1 MDNVFIDGMGES
13 VAPQPVTTAEAYA
26 SLVRR
31 TGLVDEA
38 QLVDAVNRFQTLPK
52 QRRGRSDAAALA
64 YFLLQSKVLSAWQT
78 KMILQGRW
86 RGFTLGKYRL
96 LDRIGT
102 GGMSSVFLAEHPL
115 MKRKVAIK
123 VLPRSSAEKDSRV
136 KRFLKEAE
144 LVSSLDH
151 PNVVKA
157 YHFDAEHD
165 RYYLVMEYIDGI
177 NLQQKVDREGPLRFD
192 LAADYIA
199 QSAKG
204 LAYAH
209 SAGLIHR
216 DVKPANLLVDREGI
230 VKVLDL
236 GLARSMAP
244 NATSYTQDRTGKVLG
259 TADYVAPEQVKDSH
273 DVDARTDIYSLGCT
287 FYFML
292 SGRAPFSEGNLAN
305 KLAMHLYHQPESLR
319 EQRADTPL
327 SLERICLK
335 MMAKKRED
343 RYQSAEEVGE
353 VLLRWLQDSKKGTDA
368 SQVTG
373 ILEEDMEEASLSIS
387 AGLDGRTTEAA
398 SIGKVPHS
406 NSATTVIPDTES
418 EPVAR
423 APVPVR
429 KPSAPTPTPKAR
441 PQSEPT
447 REVAKRPKPE
457 PSRPTPSRPT
467 PNGKAAAQF
476 PQISDGDSGE
486 LSSMNSLNDSI
497 GSGEERSGMDIEL
510 TGPAGAGR
518 PKPTSPTRKKK
529 KRRRIPDVMTIEEVA
544 KYLRLPAEA
553 LEGLAQRGKIPAQQ
567 ILGQW
572 RFHRESIDRW
582 LQQTNFETNTWAT
595 LKSHLQG
602 DGQQITLAPQNGE
615 GPAPP
620 RPGGIAPPSPP
631 LAPAPQPPLQGAPGS
646 TLSSSPSS
654 LARRSELTTPPSSI
668 NHAGTSTTFFQQ
680 PSSVDDCDPGLQ
692 ELLIVLEDSGL
703 LNEEALENV
712 RGQILGGRMT
722 EVPATLMWLRQ
733 LGWLTDYQLAVL
745 RQGRRTGLRYG
756 DYIVIERIGSGG
768 MAVVYKARHRS
779 TGQIVALKVM
789 QHDSAQSAEDEAKR
803 FDREV
808 RAVAKLNH
816 PNIVAAWDAV
826 SDDRESYLVLEY
838 VDGENLDQRVRH
850 GGPMNVTEAVDF
862 LLQVAQGLQHAHS
875 KQMVHRDVKPGNLLV
890 DARGTIK
897 ILDLGLVRFENTL
910 GGVSGSLAQPLTT
923 QETVLGTPDFMAPE
937 QFADARSADNR
948 ADIYSLGCTLYFML
962 TGVSPFER
970 GSPTKT
976 LQAHQTEPPPKLT
989 ETCPAAPQ
997 ALQMIFEK
1005 MVAKAPRHRYQS
1017 MDEIIADLE
1026 EYVLP
1031 AVGASSHALASGKRL
1046 ISQRSATPSHSSS
1059 SMVGRRTAI
1068 VRRSELMPSHSSSVM
1083 RPKSKG
1089 SNKLLLGTCVGAG
1102 VGVVLGGA
1110 ATMFNWSLADKL
1122 VELCSGVP
1130 LPPVVLLA
1138 GLGAIFWGG
1147 VGFLIA
1153 ELTSSGSSS
1162 QR

>member
-26 SLVRR
+26 NLVRR

-64 YFLLQSKVLSAWQT
+64 YFLLQSKILSAWQT

-165 RYYLVMEYIDGI
+165 RYYLIMEFIDGI

-192 LAADYIA
+192 LAADYVA

-216 DVKPANLLVDREGI
+216 DVKPANLLVDRDGI

-287 FYFML
+287 LYFLL

-343 RYQSAEEVGE
+343 RYQSAGEVCD
-353 VLLRWLQDSKKGTDA
+353 VLLRWLQDFKKGVETRE
-368 SQVTG
+368 TNE
-373 ILEEDMEEASLSIS
+373 ILEEDMEEASIS
-387 AGLDGRTTEAA
+387 VSSGLDGRTRETA
-398 SIGKVPHS
+398 SLGTLTSSPPQS
-406 NSATTVIPDTES
+406 DSATTVISDPDTEI
-418 EPVAR
+418 PAKNKVQAR
-423 APVPVR
+423 APT
-429 KPSAPTPTPKAR
+429 APTPTTKPR

-447 REVAKRPKPE
+447 REVAKRSPPE
-457 PSRPTPSRPT
+457 PSRPAPSRPA
-467 PNGKAAAQF
+467 PNGQAAPPVPPIFEA
-476 PQISDGDSGE
+476 DSGE
-486 LSSMNSLNDSI
+486 LSSMNSLGDSI

-529 KRRRIPDVMTIEEVA
+529 KRRRVPDVMTIEEVA

-582 LQQTNFETNTWAT
+582 LQQTNFETNTWVT
-595 LKSHLQG
+595 LKSHLQA
-602 DGQQITLAPQNGE
+602 DGSQITLAPQNGQAQ
-615 GPAPP
+615 APP
-620 RPGGIAPPSPP
+620 RPSGIAPPSPP
-631 LAPAPQPPLQGAPGS
+631 STMAGPPPT

-654 LARRSELTTPPSSI
+654 LNRRSEMVSPPSSI
-668 NHAGTSTTFFQQ
+668 NHAGHSTTYFQQQ
-680 PSSVDDCDPGLQ
+680 PSVGECDPSLQ
-692 ELLIVLEDSGL
+692 ELLLTLEDSGL
-703 LNEEALENV
+703 LNDEALENV
-712 RGQILGGRMT
+712 RGQVLGGRMT
-722 EVPATLMWLRQ
+722 DVPATLMWLRQ
-733 LGWLTDYQLAVL
+733 LGWLTDYQLAIL

-768 MAVVYKARHRS
+768 MAVVYKARHRN

-850 GGPMNVTEAVDF
+850 GGPMNVAEAVDF
-862 LLQVAQGLQHAHS
+862 LLQMAQGLQHAHS

-897 ILDLGLVRFENTL
+897 ILDLGLVRFDHTL

-989 ETCPAAPQ
+989 DACPSAPQ
-997 ALQMIFEK
+997 SLQMIFEK

-1031 AVGASSHALASGKRL
+1031 AVGASSQAMSSGKRM
-1046 ISQRSATPSHSSS
+1046 ISQRNAAPSHGSS

-1068 VRRSELMPSHSSSVM
+1068 VRRSDLMPSQASSVM
-1083 RPKSKG
+1083 RPKSQG

-1102 VGVVLGGA
+1102 IGVVLGGV
-1110 ATMFNWSLADKL
+1110 ATMWNWSLAQKL